1 MNRLAVRALV
11 ALIGCS
17 CVPAAGQGEQAKLE
31 SLAADVEVRIARA
44 KEAGAFWRRDELL
57 DEAARLL
64 DRLIEQTAGGQ
75 SDAEQIA
82 HMRFKLRL
90 GEVLGDVRTEPYV
103 GRLVYLH
110 GSRHDRQTLAE
121 RTVRPIELL
130 VALEDQIARLLV
142 RWRASPRRL
151 IWSVPDLE
159 ELSQQVA
166 YRLAWIRLYRAM
178 GLVDETDQHRRRR
191 AGLLREALAGGEKFA
206 TDENLTGVGYQA
218 MLLAGRAAR
227 ELAQLTDEED
237 RKLSFHLKAS
247 EHLAA
252 AGAADAPPAVRAEA
266 KFEAARNLIEQG
278 RYDAAGEAIQALKLF
293 YVRALSGA
301 AAAADVKGALLVSYL
316 YRRRAAGAAGSAEAG
331 QFDRLAQKALI
342 RPAQDH
348 RQIRDDYLR
357 MIGPIYAARDDLA
370 NLDSMILLAVAET
383 ADAPDRAEAALRA
396 ILDRSDDTSRSLRT
410 DALWRRGIVL
420 GAAGKPRQAAQ
431 RFYELA
437 TVRPDHP
444 RSFDAALN
452 AVCQYAA
459 VIDKLTD
466 SGVPVWA
473 ELRERM
479 IAALDLLLGRRQ
491 WATRDE
497 AARWYYEL
505 GYQCHQMAEL
515 AAPADTKSQWTGR
528 AIAAFANVPA
538 SLPAHTPAAYWSLRL
553 RFERLEQFGVAA
565 AEGPR
570 QLLADTNRHAAE
582 ALTTAAQESD
592 ADKAAQLRRWGCSAD
607 FLAAVIACEMFK
619 QEQAALE
626 MLQALPA
633 KWPGAPALR
642 AAAQFR
648 IRKLLGLRRT
658 AQAIEEIRVARATWG
673 TGGDDLLKLLV
684 VQIRDRLADS
694 SDADPADLEQFR
706 RAYLSFAS
714 DLFAPVA
721 AKPIEARY
729 LLTQMLADANYH
741 AARADEAAGQG
752 EIARSRYQEALKL
765 FAECKTYDDARNST
779 ESGAGRTGRAA
790 VDPAN
795 ILGLGRAC
803 AALGRFDAAIG
814 YYGQLTEG
822 IDMVAR
828 PRFFWQVELEYCAS
842 LLGGCS
848 GDRGA
853 MLAVVVRIKQL
864 ADLDSDMGG
873 LSSEFEAIKAK
884 AGRASTR

>member
-1 MNRLAVRALV
+1 
-11 ALIGCS
+11 
-17 CVPAAGQGEQAKLE
+17 
-31 SLAADVEVRIARA
+31 
-44 KEAGAFWRRDELL
+44 
-57 DEAARLL
+57 
-64 DRLIEQTAGGQ
+64 RLIEQTADGQ

-82 HMRFKLRL
+82 HMRFELRL
-90 GEVLGDVRTEPYV
+90 GEVLGQALTEPYA

-110 GSRHDRQTLAE
+110 GSRHDRQVLAE
-121 RTVRPIELL
+121 RTARPIELL

-178 GLVDETDQHRRRR
+178 GLVDGTDQHRRRKAR
-191 AGLLREALAGGEKFA
+191 LLREALVVGEKFA
-206 TDENLTGVGYQA
+206 ADENLTGVGHQA

-227 ELAQLTDEED
+227 ELAQLTDQED

-252 AGAADAPPAVRAEA
+252 AGAGHAPPAVRAEA
-266 KFEAARNLIEQG
+266 KFEAARNLIEQD
-278 RYDAAGEAIQALKLF
+278 RYDAAGEAVEAFKLF
-293 YVRALSGA
+293 YVRAFPHDAPA
-301 AAAADVKGALLVSYL
+301 AHVKGALLVSYL
-316 YRRRAAGAAGSAEAG
+316 YRRRAAAGPGGPAEAAE
-331 QFDRLAQKALI
+331 FDRLAQEALI

-357 MIGPIYAARDDLA
+357 MIGPIYTDRDDLA

-383 ADAPDRAEAALRA
+383 GDASDRAEAALRA

-410 DALWRRGIVL
+410 DALWRLGVVL
-420 GAAGKPRQAAQ
+420 GSAGKPRRAAQ

-437 TVRPDHP
+437 AGWPDHP

-452 AVCQYAA
+452 AVREYAA

-466 SGVPVWA
+466 SGAPVSA

-479 IAALDLLLGRRQ
+479 IAALDLLLGRRD

-505 GYQCHQMAEL
+505 GYQCHQMAEQP
-515 AAPADTKSQWTGR
+515 APAHARCQWIGR
-528 AIAAFANVPA
+528 AIAAFANVPP
-538 SLPAHTPAAYWSLRL
+538 SLPAHTEAGYWSLRL
-553 RFERLEQFGVAA
+553 RFERLGQFGVAA
-565 AEGPR
+565 AEAPQ
-570 QLLADTNRHAAE
+570 QLLADTNCYSAE
-582 ALTTAAQESD
+582 ALTAAAQEGD
-592 ADKAAQLRRWGCSAD
+592 PDRAAQLRRWGCSAD
-607 FLAAVIACEMFK
+607 FLAAVITCQMLN
-619 QEQAALE
+619 QERAALE

-633 KWPGAPALR
+633 KWPGSPALR
-642 AAAQFR
+642 TAAQFR

-673 TGGDDLLKLLV
+673 AAGDDLLKLLV

-694 SDADPADLEQFR
+694 LGAARADLEQFR
-706 RAYLSFAS
+706 RAYLSFAG

-741 AARADEAAGQG
+741 AARTDEAAGRG

-765 FAECKTYDDARNST
+765 FAQCKTYDDARNSAG
-779 ESGAGRTGRAA
+779 SGPGRTSRAA

-822 IDMVAR
+822 IDRTA
-828 PRFFWQVELEYCAS
+828 
-842 LLGGCS
+842 
-848 GDRGA
+848 
-853 MLAVVVRIKQL
+853 
-864 ADLDSDMGG
+864 
-873 LSSEFEAIKAK
+873 
-884 AGRASTR
+884 